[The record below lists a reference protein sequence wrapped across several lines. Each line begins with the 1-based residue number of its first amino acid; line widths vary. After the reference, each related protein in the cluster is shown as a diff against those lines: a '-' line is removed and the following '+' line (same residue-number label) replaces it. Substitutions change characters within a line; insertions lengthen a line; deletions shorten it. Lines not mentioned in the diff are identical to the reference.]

1 MGKSASLSYGRK
13 SQWGANCRCV
23 RWAEVRRQ
31 RGPGC
36 RALLVVVR
44 KEATV
49 EVLVKTEHKVGQ
61 EKKMRTD
68 LP

>member
-1 MGKSASLSYGRK
+1 
-13 SQWGANCRCV
+13 
-23 RWAEVRRQ
+23 
-31 RGPGC
+31 
-36 RALLVVVR
+36 VVVR